1 MRFRSQ
7 LSGLI
12 GLLLLL
18 GACSSGGDAPSQ
30 TTGNTHQGTSGQ
42 GSNLVSAS
50 GSAQGPDPQR
60 VLQWHLSL
68 AEFSPQDTTQSSS
81 QTRPLYDLAL
91 GNLSERGR
99 GLRIALIDGTVD
111 SKHPDLLG
119 RLLDSSAICCDWVPL
134 TQQNDPSNA
143 GPGSAMRSKVAETGH
158 ATGLAALIAATEN
171 NSIGGRGIAPA
182 ATLISLNAI
191 ASGDDSRLMQALQV
205 ALGSGASVINN
216 SWSPPDPNEGG
227 SRSFYPAP
235 QAWYSALDEAQS
247 KGRSG
252 LGAIIV
258 KAAGNGGAALSPS
271 RLRSDS
277 ADSANYD
284 GYAQHPAVISV
295 GAVDAFARPLTV
307 SEPGAQVLVSAFSS
321 QTNSPS
327 LSTGTEVLPS
337 GTSSAAAMVSA
348 LSALML
354 EANPGLTW
362 RDLRWILATT
372 ARPIPGYDQPGIS
385 SAQSLLR
392 SHGYHQQV
400 GFGLIDA
407 GAAVQSAKSFQG
419 LPPLINCL
427 LDAEKNAPIITRAG
441 TGEQLAL
448 PWQQVAINRENSKIS
463 FSCDLAKAQCPIDR
477 IESLMLSLASSHQ
490 DATGLRITLI
500 SPLGYGVQFAAP
512 RDCAHTVCTNL
523 NQGFRFHSVRFM
535 AEPAAGR
542 WTLQISE
549 ESGKSIGTLSR
560 LQLSF
565 LGH

>member
-191 ASGDDSRLMQALQV
+191 ASGDDSRLVQALQV

-372 ARPIPGYDQPGIS
+372 ACPIPGYDQPGIS

-463 FSCDLAKAQCPIDR
+463 FSFDLAKAQCPIDR

>member
-191 ASGDDSRLMQALQV
+191 ASGDDSRLVQALQV

-235 QAWYSALDEAQS
+235 QAWYSTLDEAQS

-463 FSCDLAKAQCPIDR
+463 FSFDLAKAQCPIDR

>member
-30 TTGNTHQGTSGQ
+30 ATGNTSQGTSGQ
-42 GSNLVSAS
+42 GSNPVSAP
-50 GSAQGPDPQR
+50 GSMQGPDPQR

-68 AEFSPQDTTQSSS
+68 AEYSPQDATQSSS

-134 TQQNDPSNA
+134 TPQNDPSNA
-143 GPGSAMRSKVAETGH
+143 SPESAMRSKVAETGH

-191 ASGDDSRLMQALQV
+191 ASGDDSRLVQALQV

-271 RLRSDS
+271 GLRSDS

-419 LPPLINCL
+419 LPPLMNCL

-448 PWQQVAINRENSKIS
+448 PWQQVAIDREYSKIS
-463 FSCDLAKAQCPIDR
+463 FSFDLAKAQCPIDR

-512 RDCAHTVCTNL
+512 RDCAHTACTNL
-523 NQGFRFHSVRFM
+523 NNGFRFHSVRFM

-549 ESGKSIGTLSR
+549 ESGKSIGTLNK

>member
-30 TTGNTHQGTSGQ
+30 ATGNTSQGTSGQ
-42 GSNLVSAS
+42 GSNPVSAP
-50 GSAQGPDPQR
+50 GSMQGPDPQR
-60 VLQWHLSL
+60 ALQWHLSL
-68 AEFSPQDTTQSSS
+68 AEYSPQDTTQSST

-143 GPGSAMRSKVAETGH
+143 GPESAMRSKVAETGH
-158 ATGLAALIAATEN
+158 ATGLAALIAAAEN

-191 ASGDDSRLMQALQV
+191 ASGDDSRLVQALQV

-235 QAWYSALDEAQS
+235 QSWYSALDEAQS

-271 RLRSDS
+271 GLRSDS

-419 LPPLINCL
+419 LPPLMNCL

-463 FSCDLAKAQCPIDR
+463 FSFDLAKAQCPIDR

-512 RDCAHTVCTNL
+512 RDCAHTACTNL
-523 NQGFRFHSVRFM
+523 NNGFRFHSVRFM

-549 ESGKSIGTLSR
+549 ESGKSIGTLNK

>member
-362 RDLRWILATT
+362 RDLCWILATT
-372 ARPIPGYDQPGIS
+372 ARPVPGYDQPGIS

-407 GAAVQSAKSFQG
+407 GAAVKSAKSFQG

-463 FSCDLAKAQCPIDR
+463 FSFDLAKAQCPIDR

>member
-191 ASGDDSRLMQALQV
+191 ASGDDSRLVQALQV

-463 FSCDLAKAQCPIDR
+463 FSFDLAKAQCPIDR

>member
-1 MRFRSQ
+1 
-7 LSGLI
+7 
-12 GLLLLL
+12 
-18 GACSSGGDAPSQ
+18 
-30 TTGNTHQGTSGQ
+30 
-42 GSNLVSAS
+42 
-50 GSAQGPDPQR
+50 
-60 VLQWHLSL
+60 
-68 AEFSPQDTTQSSS
+68 
-81 QTRPLYDLAL
+81 
-91 GNLSERGR
+91 
-99 GLRIALIDGTVD
+99 
-111 SKHPDLLG
+111 
-119 RLLDSSAICCDWVPL
+119 
-134 TQQNDPSNA
+134 
-143 GPGSAMRSKVAETGH
+143 MRSKVAETGH

-191 ASGDDSRLMQALQV
+191 ASGDDSRLVQALQV
-205 ALGSGASVINN
+205 ALVSGASVINN

-419 LPPLINCL
+419 LPPLMNCL

-448 PWQQVAINRENSKIS
+448 PWQQVAIDREYSKIS
-463 FSCDLAKAQCPIDR
+463 FSFDLAKAQCPIDR

>member
-42 GSNLVSAS
+42 GSNPVSAS

-362 RDLRWILATT
+362 RDLCWILATT

-463 FSCDLAKAQCPIDR
+463 FSFDLAKAQCPIDR

>member
-372 ARPIPGYDQPGIS
+372 ACPIPGYDQPGIS

-463 FSCDLAKAQCPIDR
+463 FSFDLAKAQCPIDR

>member
-463 FSCDLAKAQCPIDR
+463 FSFDLAKAQCPIDR

>member
-30 TTGNTHQGTSGQ
+30 ATGNTNQGTSGQ
-42 GSNLVSAS
+42 GSSPVSAP

-99 GLRIALIDGTVD
+99 GIRIALIDGTVD
-111 SKHPDLLG
+111 ATHPDLLG

-134 TQQNDPSNA
+134 TQQSDPSNA
-143 GPGSAMRSKVAETGH
+143 SPESAMRSKVAETGH
-158 ATGLAALIAATEN
+158 ATGLAALIAAAEN

-191 ASGDDSRLMQALQV
+191 ASGDDSRLVQALQV
-205 ALGSGASVINN
+205 ALVSGASVINN

-271 RLRSDS
+271 GLRSDS

-419 LPPLINCL
+419 LPPLMNCL
-427 LDAEKNAPIITRAG
+427 LDAEKHAPIITRAG

-463 FSCDLAKAQCPIDR
+463 FSFDLAKAQCPIDR

-549 ESGKSIGTLSR
+549 ESGKSIGTLNK

>member
-191 ASGDDSRLMQALQV
+191 ASGDDSRLVQALQV

-372 ARPIPGYDQPGIS
+372 ARPVPGYDQPGIS

-463 FSCDLAKAQCPIDR
+463 FSFDLAKAQCPIDL